1 MKAHSSRPKSQ
12 RQLRVSESI
21 KRVLADY
28 FSKGD
33 FTADYEGEMVRLSY
47 PVTITQVRISADL
60 QQAVISIMP
69 LGGANQQETVDFLN
83 KIARPL
89 RGYLGK
95 HLQTRFTPSLKFV
108 IDETFD
114 QATRIE
120 SLLRQ
125 VSSNNTDEHNKN

>member
-1 MKAHSSRPKSQ
+1 MKAHSPKSKSQ

-21 KRVLADY
+21 KRLLADY
-28 FSKGD
+28 LSKGD
-33 FTADYEGEMVRLSY
+33 FMIELDGEIVRLSY
-47 PVTITQVRISADL
+47 PITITQVRISADL
-60 QQAVISIMP
+60 QQAIVSVMP
-69 LGGANQQETVDFLN
+69 LGGAHQQEAVAFLN
-83 KIARPL
+83 RIARPL

-125 VSSNNTDEHNKN
+125 VSINNTDKPDKN